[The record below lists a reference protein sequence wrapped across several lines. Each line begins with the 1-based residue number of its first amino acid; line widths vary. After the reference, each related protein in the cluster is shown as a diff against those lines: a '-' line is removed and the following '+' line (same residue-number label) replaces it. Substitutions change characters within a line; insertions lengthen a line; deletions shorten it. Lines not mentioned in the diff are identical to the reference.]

1 MAPAQPTS
9 SNPARWRADFALA
22 FVAFV
27 WGSTFVL
34 VKAALEDISPILFLA
49 LRFSIATVAL
59 GFLYVRRHGA
69 TVTGRKWAGGLVAGA
84 FLYTGYVFQTIG
96 LRFTTPAKSGF
107 ITGLYIVLVP
117 FFSAIVYRNVPQIS
131 EVLGASAATIGL
143 VLLTWTG
150 QALQIGVG
158 DLLTVCCAIA
168 FAFHILV
175 LGHYS
180 RRMDYEWLALVQIG
194 TCAVASLTTFRVME
208 QPYLRSSVPMWS
220 AVAITSL
227 VATALAFSVQTW
239 AQRFT
244 TPMRTALIF
253 ALEPVFAW
261 VTSFAVAGEVLTAKA
276 VSGALL
282 ILAGILL
289 VELKPIGRS
298 GHRNRHT

>member
-1 MAPAQPTS
+1 
-9 SNPARWRADFALA
+9 
-22 FVAFV
+22 VAFV

-34 VKAALEDISPILFLA
+34 VKAALEDISPVLFLA

-59 GFLYVRRHGA
+59 GLLYVRRHGA
-69 TVTGRKWAGGLVAGA
+69 TITGRTWLGGIVTGA
-84 FLYTGYVFQTIG
+84 FLYTGYVFQTVG

-107 ITGLYIVLVP
+107 ITGMYIVLVP
-117 FFSAIVYRNVPQIS
+117 FFSALVYRNVPQIS
-131 EVLGASAATIGL
+131 EVLGAAAATVGL

-150 QALQIGVG
+150 EALQISGG
-158 DLLTVCCAIA
+158 DLLTLCCAVA
-168 FAFHILV
+168 FAIHILI

-194 TCAVASLTTFRVME
+194 TCAVIALSTFSLME
-208 QPYLRSSVPMWS
+208 QPHIRSSAAVWS
-220 AVAITSL
+220 AVAITSII
-227 VATALAFSVQTW
+227 ATALAFSVQTW

-261 VTSFAVAGEVLTAKA
+261 VTSFAVGGEVLTAKA

-289 VELKPIGRS
+289 VELKPIGRHE
-298 GHRNRHT
+298 HRNSQT